1 MEQSM
6 ILPGSRL
13 SLPSWVMNLLGF
25 GLLIA
30 LVLAVFFWQLLALD
44 RDLQRNTLDRSRMMA
59 AIIEENLAN
68 AAQAETTI
76 DTVTTSF
83 LRDKARFVEYLHT
96 IDPLQPEELSALA
109 RETGLLGI
117 EIVRRDESVV
127 GGPEEWTPQ
136 HQGCDLAP
144 NQVHYDRE
152 RQTALLVYPA
162 SEESLRCIRVGL
174 DAHAI
179 VDLRRKT
186 ALPALLAKLSRLP
199 GIHSV
204 YLEPPEEITPGEAVR
219 LVAQGGKQTAEA
231 RLAMA
236 NGTLV
241 VGLDATN
248 HLNRIAQ
255 LRRQFLLFAVLLL
268 GLGLFFSWILYRS
281 QRADL
286 ARTRNFERLLA
297 KEHEAA
303 ALGRATATIAHEV
316 RNPLNAISMGL
327 QRLRLES
334 GRFDEEHRQ
343 LVVAMDE
350 ALKRAAS
357 IVAELQRFTRA
368 LEPRLRPLEPGR
380 LLRSI
385 LSLYRQRCVDQHI
398 ELTLVNRGEASLAA
412 DPDLLA
418 ELLENLVKNSI
429 EAQPDGGFVRIEYS
443 ATPLGM
449 ELTIAN
455 GGCALPPEDIAR
467 LGEPYFTTKTRGT
480 GLGLAICRRIAEAH
494 GGSLRIAVDR
504 QLSQMTVS
512 VTLPSATDRPA
523 TDGRSE
529 RLQEQEETTH
539 ADSDRR

>member
-1 MEQSM
+1 MEQSVT
-6 ILPGSRL
+6 LPDKWSL
-13 SLPSWVMNLLGF
+13 LPSWVMNLLGF
-25 GLLIA
+25 GLLIV

-44 RDLQRNTLDRSRMMA
+44 RDLQRNTLDRARMMA

-83 LRDKARFVEYLHT
+83 LRDKARFVEYLNT
-96 IDPLQPEELSALA
+96 IDPMQPEELRALA

-117 EIVRRDESVV
+117 EIVRRDGSVL
-127 GGPEEWTPQ
+127 GGPEEWTPKS
-136 HQGCDLAP
+136 QGCDLAP
-144 NQVHYDRE
+144 NEVHYDRE
-152 RQTALLVYPA
+152 QQTALLVYPA

-174 DAHAI
+174 DARAI

-199 GIHSV
+199 GIHFV
-204 YLEPPEEITPGEAVR
+204 RLENPEHPPPGSAVR
-219 LVAQGGKQTAEA
+219 LFAEGGKQTAEA
-231 RLAMA
+231 RLVMDS
-236 NGTLV
+236 GTLV

-248 HLNRIAQ
+248 HLNRITQ

-268 GLGLFFSWILYRS
+268 GLGLFFSWMLYRA

-286 ARTRNFERLLA
+286 VRTRDFERLLA

-334 GRFDEEHRQ
+334 NRFDEEHHQ
-343 LVVAMDE
+343 LLMAMDE

-368 LEPRLRPLEPGR
+368 LEPRPRLLEPGR
-380 LLRSI
+380 LLRGI

-398 ELTLVNRGEASLAA
+398 ELTYVDQGKSQLTA

-418 ELLENLVKNSI
+418 ELLENLLKNSI
-429 EAQPDGGFVRIEYS
+429 EAQPDGGFVRIECS
-443 ATPLGM
+443 VTPSGM
-449 ELTIAN
+449 ELTIVN
-455 GGCALPPEDIAR
+455 GGCRLSPEDIAR

-494 GGSLRIAVDR
+494 GGSLLIAVDR

-512 VTLPSATDRPA
+512 VTLHSKADRLVTDSKGGPRKEA
-523 TDGRSE
+523 GGD
-529 RLQEQEETTH
+529 H
-539 ADSDRR
+539 ACTF

>member
-1 MEQSM
+1 MT
-6 ILPGSRL
+6 LPGKRL

-83 LRDKARFVEYLHT
+83 LRDKARFVEYLQT

-117 EIVRRDESVV
+117 EIVRWDGSVV
-127 GGPEEWTPQ
+127 VGPEEWTPQ
-136 HQGCDLAP
+136 PHGCDLAP
-144 NQVHYDRE
+144 NEVHYDRGQ
-152 RQTALLVYPA
+152 QTALLVYPVT
-162 SEESLRCIRVGL
+162 EESLRCIRVGL
-174 DAHAI
+174 DARSI
-179 VDLRRKT
+179 FDLRRKT

-199 GIHSV
+199 GIHAV
-204 YLEPPEEITPGEAVR
+204 RLENPEETTPGDAVR
-219 LVAQGGKQTAEA
+219 LVAQEGKQTAEA

-334 GRFDEEHRQ
+334 ERFDEEHRQ

-357 IVAELQRFTRA
+357 IITELQRFTRK
-368 LEPRLRPLEPGR
+368 LEPHVHTMEPGR
-380 LLRSI
+380 LIRSL
-385 LSLYRQRCVDQHI
+385 LSLYRQRCVDRNI
-398 ELTLVNRGEASLAA
+398 ELTLVDRGEAAIAA

-418 ELLENLVKNSI
+418 ELLENLLKNSI
-429 EAQPDGGFVRIEYS
+429 EAQPDGGFVRIECS
-443 ATPLGM
+443 ATPSGM
-449 ELTIAN
+449 ELTIVN
-455 GGCALPPEDIAR
+455 GGCTLPPEDIAR

-504 QLSQMTVS
+504 QLGQMTVS
-512 VTLPSATDRPA
+512 VTLPSRADHLATDSKDDR
-523 TDGRSE
+523 RKK
-529 RLQEQEETTH
+529 QEETTH
-539 ADSDRR
+539 AHSDRR

>member
-1 MEQSM
+1 MT
-6 ILPGSRL
+6 L
-13 SLPSWVMNLLGF
+13 SGHRRALPSWVMNLLGF

-44 RDLQRNTLDRSRMMA
+44 RDLQRNTLDRARMMA

-68 AAQAETTI
+68 AAQAEATI

-83 LRDKARFVEYLHT
+83 LRDKARFVEYLNT

-117 EIVRRDESVV
+117 ELVRRDGVAT

-136 HQGCDLAP
+136 QQGCDLTP

-152 RQTALLVYPA
+152 QQTALLVYPA
-162 SEESLRCIRVGL
+162 TKEPLRCIRVGL
-174 DAHAI
+174 DARAI

-199 GIHSV
+199 GIHAV
-204 YLEPPEEITPGEAVR
+204 RLENPEETPPGGAVR
-219 LVAQGGKQTAEA
+219 LVVQEGKQTAEA

-248 HLNRIAQ
+248 HRNRIVQ

-268 GLGLFFSWILYRS
+268 GLGLFFSWVLYRS

-334 GRFDEEHRQ
+334 DRFDEEHRQ
-343 LVVAMDE
+343 LLSAMDE

-368 LEPRLRPLEPGR
+368 LEPRPRPLEPGR
-380 LLRSI
+380 LLQGI
-385 LSLYRQRCVDQHI
+385 LALYRQRCVDQHI
-398 ELTLVNRGEASLAA
+398 ELTLVERGEASLAA

-418 ELLENLVKNSI
+418 ELLENLLKNSI
-429 EAQPDGGFVRIEYS
+429 EAQPDGGYVRIECS
-443 ATPLGM
+443 VTSLGM
-449 ELTIAN
+449 ALTVVN
-455 GGCALPPEDIAR
+455 GGCTLSPEDIAR

-494 GGSLRIAVDR
+494 GGSLRIVVDPQQR
-504 QLSQMTVS
+504 QMTVS
-512 VTLPSATDRPA
+512 VTLPGGVDRRT
-523 TDGRSE
+523 TDGEDARWKD
-529 RLQEQEETTH
+529 QEETTH
-539 ADSDRR
+539 AHSDRR